1 MRITSLFVLLLLLG
15 TSTSVVHAQD
25 LAGEVA
31 ELRALLSEVQ
41 QDYEARINE
50 LEVRLAR
57 AEQATASASS
67 DAAEA
72 FEIAEETAIGQSAG
86 TSAANTFNP
95 SLGAILSGLYSNA
108 DGFELGEAEV
118 NLNADV
124 DDRFF
129 GNLTVAVVEE
139 GGEVEVELEEA
150 WLQTTSLP
158 GGVTLKGGR
167 FFSGAG
173 YLNEFHFH
181 TDDFVDRPLPN
192 ELFFDEGRYGVDG
205 LQARWVAPTS
215 LLFELGGE
223 TSAGADTLFATAG
236 GDVGASHSWQV
247 GYSFVKS
254 DEDALI
260 GDGELNLVDFVWKW
274 APNGNTAQRSFKLQG
289 EYFSSDL
296 SGWYLQGVWQ
306 FMPQWRAGLRHDT
319 VEDAERDSVMIDW
332 SPSEYS
338 RLRLQ
343 YINDRVLAETDH
355 QWFLQYIMSLGAHGA
370 HQF

>member
-181 TDDFVDRPLPN
+181 TDDFVDRPLPY